1 MTSVGALGGDSTVT
15 GATTSI
21 ASGLGVGSFANI
33 CIVCRLVRRAGTT
46 AGATAPVFAFFRGI
60 LLQLSL
66 DYEPEVTLD
75 CSYHGNRLA
84 SSLES
89 VFGVSCVRQYSS
101 GDLKGKNTT
110 LHGPQQ
116 AEHGEISD

>member
-1 MTSVGALGGDSTVT
+1 MTSVGALWWDSTVT

-46 AGATAPVFAFFRGI
+46 AGATAPVLAFFRGI
-60 LLQLSL
+60 LQQLSL
-66 DYEPEVTLD
+66 DFEPEVTLD

-84 SSLES
+84 SSLGS
-89 VFGVSCVRQYSS
+89 IFVVSCVRRNSL

-116 AEHGEISD
+116 AEHEEIGD